1 MCNVSD
7 DLPSH
12 PYEEPDAAD
21 AKADIEEKEYSSARS
36 ENPLFTEGL
45 VETEAVM
52 RSRLRRKVDDI
63 PVEIEVVI
71 GRTKVSVAD
80 LMRVGPGHKFRLD
93 RRFGEPIEL
102 IVNGRL
108 IGYGE
113 IVADRDDHVVGVRL
127 IRIASEGNV

>member
-7 DLPSH
+7 DLSSLPH
-12 PYEEPDAAD
+12 EEPDAAD
-21 AKADIEEKEYSSARS
+21 AKADMEKEEYLSAANASSS
-36 ENPLFTEGL
+36 FTEGP
-45 VETEAVM
+45 VENERAT
-52 RSRLRRKVDDI
+52 RSRLKNKVDDI

-71 GRTKVSVAD
+71 GRTKVSVAE

-93 RRFGEPIEL
+93 KLFGEPVEL
-102 IVNGRL
+102 LVNGRL

-127 IRIASEGNV
+127 IRIASEHDF